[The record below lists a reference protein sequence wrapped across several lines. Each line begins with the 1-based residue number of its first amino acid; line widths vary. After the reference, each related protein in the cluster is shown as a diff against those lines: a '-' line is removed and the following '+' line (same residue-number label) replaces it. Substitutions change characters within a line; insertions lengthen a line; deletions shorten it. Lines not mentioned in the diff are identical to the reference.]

1 MGSIRD
7 IRVDWG
13 PIRYIGTQWGIRGQF
28 GGIRDH
34 EICFMIASRVA
45 RPIRNIRANRGSIRG
60 HKEYLDSLGAHM
72 GYLGALGAIGDSWI
86 LGPIS

>member
-45 RPIRNIRANRGSIRG
+45 RPIRNIGANRGSIRVPYG
-60 HKEYLDSLGAHM
+60 IFGL
-72 GYLGALGAIGDSWI
+72 IR
-86 LGPIS
+86 GPYGMFGRIRGNWGLMDI